1 LQREE
6 LEKQREERLSE
17 VQKQHETIKE
27 MESAAQ
33 REEEER
39 QAKLEG
45 ERRAAMERIRQMSGA
60 TLFDANLAAKDIEDL
75 FG

>member
-1 LQREE
+1 MQREE

-27 MESAAQ
+27 MESVAQ

-39 QAKLEG
+39 QAKLEA
-45 ERRAAMERIRQMSGA
+45 ERRAAMEQIRQMSGA